1 MESEEQIL
9 EYEFIDISIDC
20 GYEQG
25 KETIEWNAC
34 EEVSGKKPESGIIYD
49 ADGIPMGN
57 SIQEIRIRETIIA
70 DFLSKWR
77 KDNPDGKIYN
87 GILQEYIYVRAISL
101 VEAKEHSSKSYNS
114 TRALMILDEV
124 LKNASPVKR
133 VPKKSEDKNQ
143 KEFSYFLVMI
153 YKHNEIGSIKLTV
166 GVKKNHNKI
175 QYGISAL
182 KPGEPVVDYSKAK
195 KLKRKRSPQK

>member
-49 ADGIPMGN
+49 ADGIPMGA
-57 SIQEIRIRETIIA
+57 SIEEIRIRETIIA

-77 KDNPDGKIYN
+77 KINADGKIYN
-87 GILQEYIYVRAISL
+87 DILQEYIYVRAISL

-166 GVKKNHNKI
+166 GVKKNQNKI

-182 KPGEPVVDYSKAK
+182 KPDEPLVDYSDFK
-195 KLKRKRSPQK
+195 KSKRKRSPQK